1 MPALFW
7 KGAGI
12 VLSLTINGQMVK
24 VAKGT
29 SLLKACRENGIAL
42 PTLCHDE
49 RLQPSGGCR
58 LCVVDVQGAGR
69 PQTACTSLVAE
80 GMIVET
86 QTPAI
91 EALRRTLLEL
101 LAEGYPADAVERW
114 PDKEFHRLLKRYNVQ
129 PTAKHQA
136 ATGEVRQSALSS
148 GNLERPPYLDF
159 SHPYIAVDMAKCVHC
174 FRCVRICDEVPGQ
187 GVWEVRERGSHTH
200 ILPAQGGTLLESGC
214 VSCGACVDTCPT
226 GALEDQS
233 VLERGV
239 PEKWTRT
246 VCPYC
251 GVGCEMF
258 VGTTGGR
265 IVEIKPAIDGP
276 VNHGHLCSKGRYAFE
291 FVHAT
296 DRATTPMIRTR
307 DGRWHTVSWP
317 DAIEF
322 TADRLQQI
330 VGEHGAD
337 AVGVLGSARGTNEEN
352 YLAQKFARVVLGT
365 NNVDSCARVCHQP
378 TATGMA
384 TILGTG
390 AATNSFDDIECARSF
405 LIVGC
410 NPTENHPVV
419 GQRIKQAVRRG
430 ARLVVIDP
438 RRTELAAMADVHL
451 ALRPG
456 TNIPLLNAMTCT
468 ILLDRLEDVE
478 MLASRVDDTSE
489 FREFIARWTPDRAA
503 EICGV
508 AADGIRRAARIYG
521 SDKPSMCFHG
531 LGITEHV
538 QGTETVMALVNLA
551 LLTGNFGKAGSG
563 INPLRGQNNV
573 QGSAHMG
580 CEPNHLTGYVP
591 LDVRPDRFEKVWGR
605 KMPATAGMNLLE
617 MMDAA
622 EAGRLQ
628 ALWTIGYDIAQ
639 TNPDKAS
646 TLRALRN
653 LKLLI
658 VQDLFMN
665 ETARAFGTVFLPAC
679 SSFEKDGTFM
689 NGERRVQRARRAVPP
704 FGDSRPDWE
713 IICEL
718 AKAMN
723 AHDQFAFSSVDGVW
737 DEIRSLWPAG
747 AGITYERL
755 DRGGLQW
762 PCPDIHHPGTK
773 VLHVDSFPAGRKAKL
788 RTVDFRP
795 TGEEVTDEFPLLL
808 TTGRT
813 LHQFNAG
820 TMTRRTP
827 QLHLHSTDF
836 LDVSP
841 VDASRFDLRDGDAV
855 LVRSRYGAAHL
866 VGRVRN
872 EITPGV
878 VFATFHFP
886 ETGLNCVT
894 GPRRDGVEDTPEY
907 KVTAVSLEKDNP
919 VQRTKCVEC

>member
-1 MPALFW
+1 M
-7 KGAGI
+7 
-12 VLSLTINGQMVK
+12 LSLTINGQV
-24 VAKGT
+24 VNAVEGT
-29 SLLKACRENGIAL
+29 SLLKACREIGIAV

-58 LCVVDVQGAGR
+58 LCIVDVQGAGR
-69 PQTACTSLVAE
+69 PQTACTALAAD

-86 QTPAI
+86 HTPAI

-101 LAEGYPADAVERW
+101 LAEGYPAEAVERW
-114 PDKEFHRLLKRYNVQ
+114 PDKEFHRLLKQYNVQ
-129 PTAKHQA
+129 PTAKAQA
-136 ATGEVRQSALSS
+136 ATGDAGQAGKSLRNA
-148 GNLERPPYLDF
+148 ERSPFLDF
-159 SHPYIAVDMAKCVHC
+159 SHPYIAVDMAKCIHC
-174 FRCVRICDEVPGQ
+174 FRCVRICDEVQGQ
-187 GVWEVRERGSHTH
+187 CVWEARERGARTH
-200 ILPAQGGTLLESGC
+200 VLTVQGGTLLESGC
-214 VSCGACVDTCPT
+214 VSCGACADICPT

-233 VLERGV
+233 VLKHGF
-239 PEKWTRT
+239 PENWTRT
-246 VCPYC
+246 TCPYC
-251 GVGCEMF
+251 GVGCELL
-258 VGTTGGR
+258 VGTTGGH
-265 IVEIKPAIDGP
+265 IIEIKPAIDGS
-276 VNHGHLCSKGRYAFE
+276 VNRGHLCSKGRYAFD

-296 DRATTPMIRTR
+296 DRVNPPMIRTR
-307 DGRWHTVSWP
+307 DGRWHNVSWR

-330 VGEHGAD
+330 VNEHGAN

-352 YLAQKFARVVLGT
+352 YLAQKFARIVLGT
-365 NNVDSCARVCHQP
+365 NNIDGCARVCHQP

-384 TILGTG
+384 AIIGTG
-390 AATNSFDDIECARSF
+390 AATNSFEDIECARSF

-430 ARLVVIDP
+430 AGLVVIDP
-438 RRTELAAMADVHL
+438 RRTELAALADVHL

-456 TNIPLLNAMTCT
+456 TNIPLLNALACA
-468 ILLDRLEDVE
+468 ILMDHLEDATTLE
-478 MLASRVDDTSE
+478 SRVDDASE
-489 FREFIARWTPDRAA
+489 FREFVARWTPERAA

-508 AADGIRRAARIYG
+508 AADDIRRAARIYAG
-521 SDKPSMCFHG
+521 DKPSMCFHG

-551 LLTGNFGKAGSG
+551 LLTGNFGKPGCG

-580 CEPNHLTGYVP
+580 CEPNHLTGYAP
-591 LDVRPDRFEKVWGR
+591 LKAGRDCFEKVWGR
-605 KMPATAGMNLLE
+605 KLPATAGMNLME

-622 EAGRLQ
+622 DEGRLK
-628 ALWTIGYDIAQ
+628 ALWAIGYDIAQ

-653 LKLLI
+653 LKLVI

-665 ETARAFGTVFLPAC
+665 ETARTCGTVFLPAC

-689 NGERRVQRARRAVPP
+689 NGERRVQRVRRAISPI
-704 FGDSRPDWE
+704 GDSRPDWE
-713 IICEL
+713 IICEV

-723 AHDQFAFSSVDGVW
+723 ARPQFAFSSVEDVW
-737 DEIRSLWPAG
+737 NEIRSVWPAG

-762 PCPDIHHPGTK
+762 PCPDINHPGTK
-773 VLHVDSFPAGRKAKL
+773 VLHVGSFAVGRKAKL
-788 RTVDFRP
+788 RTIDYRP
-795 TGEEVTDEFPLLL
+795 TGEEVTAEFPLLL
-808 TTGRT
+808 TTGRAR
-813 LHQFNAG
+813 HQFNAG

-827 QLHLHSTDF
+827 ELHLHPADF
-836 LDVSP
+836 LEVSP
-841 VDASRFDLRDGDAV
+841 IDASRSDLRDGDAV

-866 VGRVRN
+866 VGRVSN
-872 EITPGV
+872 EVPPGV

-886 ETGLNCVT
+886 DTGLNCVT
-894 GPRRDGVEDTPEY
+894 GPNRDRLEATPEY
-907 KVTAVSLEKDNP
+907 KVTAVRLEKDGA
-919 VQRTKCVEC
+919 VQRTNCVEC